1 MAGGGLII
9 ALMSNLLIKISYKS
23 NGVKETTQEFL
34 PKSFFTGGP
43 SRT

>member
-1 MAGGGLII
+1 MDGGGLIV
-9 ALMSNLLIKISYKS
+9 ANMSNLLIKISYRFH
-23 NGVKETTQEFL
+23 GVKETTQEFL